1 MRPTA
6 AQQPRETRKQKAPS
20 IRTPNYIYNIADVD
34 VERNRKVVKRMSR
47 RLFLLRD
54 ILTWNNHAIA
64 RNRTSLDFSI
74 VTFPENEIVSHD
86 SLLDYIYNLAYAMRL
101 VNR

>member
-6 AQQPRETRKQKAPS
+6 AQQPKETKKQKAPS
-20 IRTPNYIYNIADVD
+20 IRTPNYIYNIADVGI
-34 VERNRKVVKRMSR
+34 ERNRKVVKRMSR

-54 ILTWNNHAIA
+54 ILTWNNHASA
-64 RNRTSLDFSI
+64 RNSTSLNFSI
-74 VTFPENEIVSHD
+74 VVFPENEIVSHD
-86 SLLDYIYNLAYAMRL
+86 SLLDYIYNLAYAIKL